1 MFQFYGSFV
10 QGYRSF
16 QSSLLTLF
24 GVMKGSA
31 DLVPA
36 LEHQR
41 VFSHFFFYSFYAFVY
56 GLFVALVI
64 AVLQDAYKLTRSQL
78 YFKSSLEPQDYEMI
92 DFMLK
97 RFKLWAGI
105 IKPKPVSGIVN
116 LVLSLSVMTYLVGTQ
131 LVISHLFVVNK

>member
-1 MFQFYGSFV
+1 MFQFYGNFV
-10 QGYRSF
+10 QGYHSF
-16 QSSLLTLF
+16 QSSLVTMF

-31 DLVPA
+31 DLGPA

-41 VFSHFFFYSFYAFVY
+41 IFSHFFFYSFYAFVY

-64 AVLQDAYKLTRSQL
+64 AILQDAYKLTRSQL

-97 RFKLWAGI
+97 RFKLWVGI
-105 IKPKPVSGIVN
+105 IKPKPVSFIVN
-116 LVLSLSVMTYLVGTQ
+116 LVHSLERPVPVLG
-131 LVISHLFVVNK
+131 